1 MSGNVHLTKRVV
13 DALETEKP
21 HRIVWDDDVS
31 GLGVRVTK
39 AGVKSFV
46 VDYTTGTGRRRRY
59 TIGRYGAY
67 TVEQARKEANKVLGS
82 VAGGSDP
89 VGEKQAKRSE
99 DTVKS
104 FAAEYLA
111 HAKAYKKPASLRAD
125 TYHLDEVIV
134 KKLGSRKLSEVTP
147 EDVANLHK
155 SLDDHPTQAN
165 RVLATFRHMYTV
177 AGKWGR
183 VPHGCNPCVGIE
195 QYKETRRTRYLT
207 AEELTRLGKR
217 LDALEEKHP
226 YPVRAVRLLL
236 LTGCRVNEILSLA
249 WSDVD
254 LGDTPVLHLRD
265 AKAGPRDVP
274 LGAAAV
280 ELLKTYDGDESEWV
294 IPSARRKGRHMVN
307 LNDFWYREVQEKE
320 KLQEKANFQGVRL
333 HDLRHTVGATGAG
346 AGLSMLLIAN
356 VLGHKQVSTT
366 ERYSHV
372 SRGPLHDAADR
383 ISGDIAAAMNGAS
396 GEVVDMTTGRKAAQ

>member
-13 DALETEKP
+13 DGLETGDA

-46 VDYTTGTGRRRRY
+46 VDYTTGGGRRRRY
-59 TIGRYGAY
+59 TIGRYGTY
-67 TVEQARKEANKVLGS
+67 TVDEARKEAKKVLGK
-82 VAGGSDP
+82 VAAGADP
-89 VGEKQAKRSE
+89 MGEKQAKRSE

-111 HAKAYKKPASLRAD
+111 HAKGYKKPASLRAD

-134 KKLGSRKLSEVTP
+134 KKLGSRKLSEVTH
-147 EDVANLHK
+147 EDVAKLHK

-165 RVLATFRHMYTV
+165 RVLATFRHMYTM
-177 AGKWGR
+177 AAKWGR
-183 VPHGCNPCVGIE
+183 VPHGFNPCIGVE
-195 QYKETRRTRYLT
+195 QFKESRRTRYLT
-207 AEELTRLGKR
+207 AEELARLGKR

-226 YPVRAVRLLL
+226 SPVRAVRLLL

-274 LGAAAV
+274 LGTAAV
-280 ELLKTYDGDESEWV
+280 ALLKTFDADASEWV

-307 LNDFWYREVQEKE
+307 LNDFWYREVQEKA
-320 KLQEKANFQGVRL
+320 KLQGVRL

-346 AGLSMLLIAN
+346 AGLSMLLISN

-383 ISGDIAAAMNGAS
+383 ISGDIAAAMNGND
-396 GEVVDMTTGRKAAQ
+396 GDVVDMTTGREEAAK